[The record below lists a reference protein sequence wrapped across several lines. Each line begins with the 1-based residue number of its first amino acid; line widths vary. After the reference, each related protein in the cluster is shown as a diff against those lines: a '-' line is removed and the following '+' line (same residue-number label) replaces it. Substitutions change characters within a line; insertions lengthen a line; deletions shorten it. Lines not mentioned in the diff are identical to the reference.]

1 VTEAESGAGAGAGAG
16 AGPSPRRRV
25 SAAASRHT
33 VDQLT
38 RPAYLTAPSE
48 PVKATLALRPFGYLL
63 MTLVW
68 SCVLLLVVFA
78 LIIALPFWLSDGL
91 GAGGLG
97 AAPGFHRS
105 DSWLAFIAIP
115 VFVVPLLGCI
125 TVFAICASLGLALG
139 TATLFVRSLLPSYRH
154 ERLSTTIRS
163 TGGEA
168 VGPVSTAFTGVG
180 LSLLPVRL
188 TRWSKLV
195 LILQFNG
202 WIINGNLMT
211 VGLAWGCCYVF
222 SVGWMLW
229 PASGAAVWVCA
240 AFSLLLAGWL
250 VRELWRRRAAYADVM
265 PAQLRGTRYEYSW
278 PNRPAA
284 KKPTA

>member
-1 VTEAESGAGAGAGAG
+1 MPPTE
-16 AGPSPRRRV
+16 
-25 SAAASRHT
+25 
-33 VDQLT
+33 
-38 RPAYLTAPSE
+38 PA
-48 PVKATLALRPFGYLL
+48 KATLALRPLGYLL

-68 SCVLLLVVFA
+68 SCIFLMAVFA

-91 GAGGLG
+91 GGGGLG

-125 TVFAICASLGLALG
+125 TVFAICASLGLALSA
-139 TATLFVRSLLPSYRH
+139 ATLFVRSLLPSYRH
-154 ERLSTTIRS
+154 ERVSATIGS

-188 TRWSKLV
+188 TRWSKLL

-202 WIINGNLMT
+202 WIINGNLMM

-229 PASGAAVWVCA
+229 PATGAAVWVCA
-240 AFSLLLAGWL
+240 ALSLLLAAWL
-250 VRELWRRRAAYADVM
+250 VTELWRRRAAYAEVM
-265 PAQLRGTRYEYSW
+265 PAQLRGTPYEYSW
-278 PNRPAA
+278 PNRPAPKTTSKA
-284 KKPTA
+284 GAQKKVVRKRPATKKPTA